1 MKISFAFCLIYLT
14 ISFSSCNGQQM
25 KVPPSE
31 CIELN
36 NKGTEYM
43 MNYTKGE
50 KSGLLKAIDFFN
62 QAVNCEPTYLL
73 AYRNLANAY
82 DRNQDYKKELAIY
95 NKALILSNNHPSI
108 IIQKAEVFEKMN
120 MLDSSKRVYQLARQ
134 SFSDSLSIHPHD
146 VNFIGGFILVIA
158 LTEGKEAALK
168 ELDRRIT
175 LNPELKSKMNTDYYF
190 YQNFDKRAYLYQLA
204 Q

>member
-1 MKISFAFCLIYLT
+1 
-14 ISFSSCNGQQM
+14 M
-25 KVPPSE
+25 KVPPAE
-31 CIELN
+31 CVELN

-50 KSGLLKAIDFFN
+50 NSGVLKAIDFFH
-62 QAVNCEPTYLL
+62 QAINCDPKYLL
-73 AYRNLANAY
+73 AYINLANAY
-82 DRNQDYKKELAIY
+82 DRNQDYKKELAVY

-108 IIQKAEVFEKMN
+108 IIQKAEVLEKMS

-146 VNFIGGFILVIA
+146 VNFISGFILVIA

-168 ELDRRIT
+168 ELDKRIS
-175 LNPELKSKMNTDYYF
+175 LNPELKLKMNTDYYF
-190 YQNFDKRAYLYQLA
+190 YQHFDKRAYLYHLTQ
-204 Q
+204 